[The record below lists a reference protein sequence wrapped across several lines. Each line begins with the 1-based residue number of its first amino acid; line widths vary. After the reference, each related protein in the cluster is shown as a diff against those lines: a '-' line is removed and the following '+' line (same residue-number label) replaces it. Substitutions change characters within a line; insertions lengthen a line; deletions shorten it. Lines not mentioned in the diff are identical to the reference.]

1 MGRGSFA
8 TAPVSSVR
16 RFGFAASGYTNVD
29 VSLVSAVVAVT
40 PGDYFEILAFASA
53 NRTSVANGLQ
63 FAIEVVE
70 TADAANPTLLA
81 LTDTPASYVGAAGK
95 PLGERR
101 HHGHRVRAAAQPRRQ
116 HRAHRHGRQRHQ
128 LGVGSQ
134 WLDTVGDKIW
144 FCTDATTGAAVWKG
158 VTIA

>member
-1 MGRGSFA
+1 M
-8 TAPVSSVR
+8 
-16 RFGFAASGYTNVD
+16 
-29 VSLVSAVVAVT
+29 T

-95 PLGERR
+95 LLQ
-101 HHGHRVRAAAQPRRQ
+101 VNAAATGIEFGPR
-116 HRAHRHGRQRHQ
+116 HNLAATTVPTATDDSAAGF
-128 LGVGSQ
+128 GVGSQ

-144 FCTDATTGAAVWKG
+144 FCTDATAGAAVWKG